1 MFRVFRGYLRLVK
14 LNRSKSGRAPVP
26 GKRGASKGFTLV
38 ELLIGATLSAMVMAA
53 VFSSYIYL
61 GRSLTR
67 LANQQTL
74 ETEARRALGYFAQD
88 VEQATGIDTSVTL
101 SASRVS
107 LTVPAGTGTS
117 TITYYYNSGSSDTAV
132 TINGSSVTMAANAL
146 TRCVYNGASVSS
158 QTLLRHIT
166 ALSISYYDSAG
177 SAYANY
183 TDYLPGIKQ
192 LSLVFSTQTG
202 SAPNGTRTFVQQTAS
217 GRLILRNRGFLP

>member
-1 MFRVFRGYLRLVK
+1 MTFSRFQSV
-14 LNRSKSGRAPVP
+14 RAPAP
-26 GKRGASKGFTLV
+26 GERRAPRGFTLV
-38 ELLIGATLSAMVMAA
+38 ELLIGATLSAAVMAA
-53 VFSSYIYL
+53 VFSSYLYL
-61 GRSLTR
+61 GRSLAR

-74 ETEARRALGYFAQD
+74 ETEARRVLGYFAQD
-88 VEQATGIDTSVTL
+88 VEQAMGIDTSVTL

-107 LTVPAGTGTS
+107 LTVPAGTGTN
-117 TITYYYNSGSSDTAV
+117 TITYYYNSGGSDAAV

-166 ALSISYYDSAG
+166 ALSITYYDSAG
-177 SAYANY
+177 SAYSNY

-192 LSLVFSTQTG
+192 LSLEFSTQTG
-202 SAPNGTRTFVQQTAS
+202 SAPNGTRTPVHQVAS